1 MNCRGQ
7 AMAEFAVAVA
17 VLVTLLLGMPVI
29 SRYHQLQ
36 IATIEG
42 ARRLAFQSSWR
53 SKEYPHP
60 DAQALRAS
68 LFPPG
73 ASHDQPAA
81 TSIKAG
87 YDVGAAPG
95 RAGQVA
101 RVWLAP
107 FRLVAA
113 SGFDLHDRALH
124 RADVLVTV
132 SKPAVLPD
140 IFADAPT
147 ALAGHYVLLGDD
159 WASFGPEQ
167 VARRAGGLLITH
179 SILALRPLLSLGRSV
194 LAAVEPAIDELC
206 PGIVDP
212 ERLPAD
218 RLGAGPGG
226 DDQPVTRW
234 SPVC

>member
-1 MNCRGQ
+1 MLFRSGY
-7 AMAEFAVAVA
+7 AV
-17 VLVTLLLGMPVI
+17 G
-29 SRYHQLQ
+29 S
-36 IATIEG
+36 
-42 ARRLAFQSSWR
+42 
-53 SKEYPHP
+53 
-60 DAQALRAS
+60 
-68 LFPPG
+68 
-73 ASHDQPAA
+73 
-81 TSIKAG
+81 
-87 YDVGAAPG
+87 APG
-95 RAGQVA
+95 HAGQVA

-124 RADVLVTV
+124 RADVVVSL

-179 SILALRPLLSLGRSV
+179 STLTLRPLLSLGRSL
-194 LAAVEPAIDELC
+194 LAVVEPAIDELC
-206 PGIVDP
+206 PGIIDP
-212 ERLPAD
+212 ERVPAD
-218 RLGAGPGG
+218 RLGTGSGG
-226 DDQPVTRW
+226 GDQPVTRW